1 MPPFDQD
8 EFNNFVLDNN
18 AIGFFDK
25 PLTLKSGRQS
35 HFYVN
40 WRTVVADVWLTER
53 LVGFLGDFVRTHE
66 IPVDTFYGVPEGATK
81 LGVVAQYTWARA
93 SADYAAGS
101 HALAMGRARP
111 KDHGAPQDRYFVG
124 GPRGR
129 VAVLEDTTTT
139 GGALITTLEFLRD
152 SGVDVAAVVTLT
164 DRMEKRDDGLSVR
177 QAVEGKGFKYFSL
190 SRAPEL
196 LPELARRLQPSAEVI
211 AAIESE
217 YRDHGVQ
224 PVVLR

>member
-1 MPPFDQD
+1 MPQFDQKAFD
-8 EFNNFVLDNN
+8 RFVLDNN
-18 AIGFFDK
+18 AIGFFEK

-40 WRTVVADVWLTER
+40 WRTVVSDVWLTEK
-53 LVGFLGDFVRTHE
+53 LVGFVTDFVRAHR

-81 LGVVAQYTWARA
+81 LGVLTQYTWARN
-93 SADYAAGS
+93 SSDYSSGS
-101 HALAMGRARP
+101 HTLAMGRAKP
-111 KDHGAPQDRYFVG
+111 KDHGAPQDKYFVG
-124 GPRGR
+124 APSGR

-152 SGVDVAAVVTLT
+152 SGVDVTAVIILT

-177 QAVEGKGFKYFSL
+177 QAIEEKGFEYYSL

-196 LPELARRLQPSAEVI
+196 LPELARRLQPTAEVV
-211 AAIESE
+211 AAIEDE
-217 YRDHGVQ
+217 YNNYGVQ
-224 PVVLR
+224 PVTLK

>member
-1 MPPFDQD
+1 MPQFDQ
-8 EFNNFVLDNN
+8 EAFNRFVLDNN
-18 AIGFFDK
+18 AIGFFEK

-35 HFYVN
+35 HLYVN
-40 WRTVVADVWLTER
+40 WRTVVSDVWLTEK
-53 LVGFLGDFVRTHE
+53 LVGFVTDFVRANE

-81 LGVVAQYTWARA
+81 LGVLTQYAWAH
-93 SADYAAGS
+93 SSSNYSSGS
-101 HALAMGRARP
+101 HTLAMGRAKP

-124 GPRGR
+124 APKGR

-152 SGVDVAAVVTLT
+152 SGVDVAAVITLT

-177 QAVEGKGFKYFSL
+177 QAVEAKGFKYYSL

-196 LPELARRLQPSAEVI
+196 LPELASRLQPSAEVI

-224 PVVLR
+224 PVVLK